1 MPKSIIEDDLID
13 FSYNKKSRK
22 ETAKI
27 FPPKQ
32 MKL

>member
-1 MPKSIIEDDLID
+1 MPKSIIEDDLIEL
-13 FSYNKKSRK
+13 SYNKKRRK